1 MSALSAYND
10 PRLSPDGAVPA
21 GPNTAA
27 WNHVTQMPVSAGPT
41 LLETAVRVSAV
52 RVSAVRVS
60 AAGAAEGR
68 ATVPAACLCLVAPT
82 ATDPRRPPH

>member
-41 LLETAVRVSAV
+41 LLETAVRVSV
-52 RVSAVRVS
+52 VRVS